1 MTITLD
7 RSEAR
12 EAMTSGSDR
21 QLGTALLTIDNR
33 PIAGSGRCKA
43 CGCKGYR
50 PNNPKN
56 DYCRDCGHS
65 WYMHESA
72 G

>member
-1 MTITLD
+1 MT
-7 RSEAR
+7 
-12 EAMTSGSDR
+12 AMTACNVYEESTFLRSTEDEP
-21 QLGTALLTIDNR
+21 T
-33 PIAGSGRCKA
+33 AGSGRCKA

-56 DYCRDCGHS
+56 DYCKDCGHS
-65 WYMHESA
+65 WYMHADA

>member
-1 MTITLD
+1 MKLESVNDVNADASIIED
-7 RSEAR
+7 
-12 EAMTSGSDR
+12 
-21 QLGTALLTIDNR
+21 R

-50 PNNPKN
+50 PNYPKN

-65 WYMHESA
+65 WYMHESV